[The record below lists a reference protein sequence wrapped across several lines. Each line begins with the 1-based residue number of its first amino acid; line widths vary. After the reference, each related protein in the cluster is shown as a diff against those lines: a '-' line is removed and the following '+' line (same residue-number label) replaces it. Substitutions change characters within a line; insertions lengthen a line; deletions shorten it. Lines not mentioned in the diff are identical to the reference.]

1 MASWRRVGEALEY
14 MPQAEGRDIDVG
26 WDWRLD
32 NQVTER
38 RVRVEVAAGSLTATD
53 LPDVARLAISTQ
65 GASAV
70 DAVFAAQ
77 LADKPNLCCSSAIS
91 ASQAP
96 HTPGRAPV

>member
-65 GASAV
+65 GAWAV
-70 DAVFAAQ
+70 DAV
-77 LADKPNLCCSSAIS
+77 LDYP
-91 ASQAP
+91 AP
-96 HTPGRAPV
+96 PELLMVSPDGVHPFVQDDLS